1 MGRRREAA
9 AAGMLLLAVCLCGA
23 RGSASS
29 ARERLARWRAR
40 RSVLPGEAGEGAAEP
55 APPALA
61 LADQGAS
68 QASLPEACS
77 RRGDGRQAVLF
88 WAQPHP
94 VEGDAADASDPGY
107 FSEWGP
113 DFFAPEVMF
122 RSEEV
127 VLRVSFCLPPA
138 SPFRPDD
145 CSVAMQYAGLDRH
158 SDRYPLCCAAGCA
171 RILDTALS
179 HGGWLRECGAMRK
192 ENHEPGQ
199 FLMTASLQCM
209 KGGSPSSSTRT
220 ERGGLGGVGLKD
232 GDSISYVENIHLDGS
247 VQWQEHA
254 WTSGCEAVGQGLT
267 AATVGISASF
277 VVHTVDRDGSPRTSG
292 GDHILAILSGPAL
305 LYAPAQDMGNGSYIV
320 TYTPF
325 DPGDYD
331 LRVLLTFQ
339 RGAGFVDPPPVTQ
352 YKLDPEDVVYAHIH
366 ASPFRVRVS
375 DTARTCAAGQTARD
389 CNGREGMGG
398 EGVEKG
404 LAERVGAGVRVFLGG
419 EGGERAKCTASDLL
433 APRGRWLDRRHCKT
447 AAHCPFLAVTALT
460 QDFVWVPT
468 CHVLG
473 PLLVSRAV
481 VSCFVGVSYSM
492 RICVYFAL
500 HACTRTLYIDAF
512 ACMYG
517 RTLNIE
523 YTHRRTIFSS
533 VRQKEC

>member
-9 AAGMLLLAVCLCGA
+9 AAGLLLLATCWCGA
-23 RGSASS
+23 RGSADS
-29 ARERLARWRAR
+29 ARERLERWRAR
-40 RSVLPGEAGEGAAEP
+40 RSMLPGERESAAEP
-55 APPALA
+55 APPAPA
-61 LADQGAS
+61 PADQGAP
-68 QASLPEACS
+68 QAGMPEACS

-94 VEGDAADASDPGY
+94 VEGDATDDSDPGY

-113 DFFAPEVMF
+113 DFFAPEVVF

-158 SDRYPLCCAAGCA
+158 SDRYPQCCSAGCD
-171 RILDTALS
+171 RIRDIALS
-179 HGGWLRECGAMRK
+179 YGGWLRECGAMRK

-199 FLMTASLQCM
+199 FLMTASLECI
-209 KGGSPSSSTRT
+209 KGG
-220 ERGGLGGVGLKD
+220 ERGGLGRVGLKE
-232 GDSISYVENIHLDGS
+232 GESISYRESIHLDGS

-254 WTSGCEAVGQGLT
+254 WASGCEAVGQGLT
-267 AATVGISASF
+267 AATVGNSASF

-305 LYAPAQDMGNGSYIV
+305 LYAPAQDTGNGSYIV

-375 DTARTCAAGQTARD
+375 DTARTCAAGQSAGE
-389 CNGREGMGG
+389 CNGRQGMRG
-398 EGVEKG
+398 EGVEEG

-419 EGGERAKCTASDLL
+419 NGGEGARCTASDLL

-447 AAHCPFLAVTALT
+447 AAHCPFLAVTDLT

-468 CHVLG
+468 CHVIG
-473 PLLVSRAV
+473 PLLVSCA
-481 VSCFVGVSYSM
+481 FGVSF
-492 RICVYFAL
+492 CWCLV
-500 HACTRTLYIDAF
+500 
-512 ACMYG
+512 
-517 RTLNIE
+517 
-523 YTHRRTIFSS
+523 
-533 VRQKEC
+533 